1 MAEHDVFVIAEHLEG
16 KLSDVTFEMIGLA
29 RRLAPALGGR
39 AVAVL
44 LGHEVTA
51 LAEQLGAA
59 DQVLYLEDAG
69 LCHFIPERAEQALR
83 ALLQDEKP
91 ALTMIANTSMGMDLA
106 AALSAALDWPLVAY
120 CSDVRAEDGKIVAT
134 SQIYG
139 GKIAV
144 ETESRSDH
152 TVVSVLAGA
161 FPATEG
167 HTTAPGQPQGPIH
180 HPPRPLA
187 PTYRVFGAANEGRVR
202 FKALTIPEAGD
213 VDITRETLLVSV
225 GRGIGSKDNIELVEE
240 LANNLGA
247 VLAAS
252 RPIIDSGWLPKQ
264 RQVGK
269 SGLTVKPRL
278 YLAVGISGA
287 PEHLQG
293 MKDAELI
300 IAINSDASAP
310 IFEVADYGVVGD
322 LFDIVPA
329 LSERL
334 AEVRTR

>member
-16 KLSDVTFEMIGLA
+16 KLSDVTFEMLGKARSLA
-29 RRLAPALGGR
+29 RALGGR
-39 AVAVL
+39 VVAVL
-44 LGHEVTA
+44 LGHEVTT

-69 LCHFIPERAEQALR
+69 LRSFIPERAEQALR

-106 AALSAALDWPLVAY
+106 AALSAALDWPLIAY
-120 CSDVRAEDGKIVAT
+120 CSNVQAEDGKIVAT

-144 ETESRSDH
+144 ETESRSAH
-152 TVVSVLAGA
+152 TLVSVLAGG
-161 FPATEG
+161 FPASEG
-167 HTTAPGQPQGPIH
+167 HANNPASIQAI
-180 HPPRPLA
+180 
-187 PTYRVFGAANEGRVR
+187 FGAANQGHVR
-202 FKALTIPEAGD
+202 FKGLTAPEAAD
-213 VDITRETLLVSV
+213 VDITREALLVSV
-225 GRGIGSKDNIELVEE
+225 GRGIGSKENIELVEE
-240 LANNLGA
+240 LASNLGA
-247 VLAAS
+247 SLAAS

-269 SGLTVKPRL
+269 SGLTVKPKL

-300 IAINSDASAP
+300 IAINSDEGAP
-310 IFEVADYGVVGD
+310 IFEVADYGIVGD

-334 AEVRTR
+334 AEVRTK

>member
-1 MAEHDVFVIAEHLEG
+1 MAEHDVFIIAEHLEG
-16 KLSDVTFEMIGLA
+16 KLSDVTFEMLGKA
-29 RRLAPALGGR
+29 RGITPTLGGR

-44 LGHEVTA
+44 LGHGVSA

-59 DQVLYLEDAG
+59 DQVLYLDDAG
-69 LCHFIPERAEQALR
+69 LRYFIPERAEQALR
-83 ALLQDEKP
+83 TLLQDEKP

-106 AALSAALDWPLVAY
+106 AALSAGLDWPLIAY
-120 CSDVRAEDGKIVAT
+120 CSDLRAEDGKIVAT

-152 TVVSVLAGA
+152 TLVSVLAGA
-161 FPATEG
+161 FPAEEG
-167 HTTAPGQPQGPIH
+167 HASKAASIQT
-180 HPPRPLA
+180 
-187 PTYRVFGAANEGRVR
+187 VFGAANEGRVR
-202 FKALTIPEAGD
+202 FKGLTVPEAGD

-225 GRGIGSKDNIELVEE
+225 GRGIGTKDNIELVEE
-240 LANNLGA
+240 LANSLGA
-247 VLAAS
+247 SLAAS

-269 SGLTVKPRL
+269 SGLTVKPKL
-278 YLAVGISGA
+278 YVAVGISGA

-300 IAINSDASAP
+300 IAINSDAGAP
-310 IFEVADYGVVGD
+310 IFEVAHYGIVGD

-334 AEVRTR
+334 AEVRAK

>member
-1 MAEHDVFVIAEHLEG
+1 MKMAEHDVFVIAEHLEG
-16 KLSDVTFEMIGLA
+16 KLSDVTFEMLGKA
-29 RRLAPALGGR
+29 RSIAPALGGR
-39 AVAVL
+39 VVAVL

-59 DQVLYLEDAG
+59 DQVLYVEDVA
-69 LCHFIPERAEQALR
+69 LSHFIPELAEQALKT
-83 ALLQDEKP
+83 LLQDEKP

-106 AALSAALDWPLVAY
+106 AALSAALDWPLIAY
-120 CSDVRAEDGKIVAT
+120 CSNVQVAGGKITAT

-144 ETESRSDH
+144 EAASNNHH
-152 TVVSVLAGA
+152 TLVSIIAGS
-161 FPATEG
+161 FPAADG
-167 HTTAPGQPQGPIH
+167 RAD
-180 HPPRPLA
+180 RPA
-187 PTYRVFGAANEGRVR
+187 SIQTVPSGASLNTGRVR
-202 FKALTIPEAGD
+202 FKGLTVPEAD
-213 VDITRETLLVSV
+213 AVDITREPMIVSV

-247 VLAAS
+247 ALAAS

-269 SGLTVKPRL
+269 SGLTVKPKL
-278 YLAVGISGA
+278 YMAVGISGA

-300 IAINSDASAP
+300 IAINSDAGAP
-310 IFEVADYGVVGD
+310 IFEVADYGIVGD

-334 AEVRTR
+334 AEVRA

>member
-16 KLSDVTFEMIGLA
+16 KLSDVTFEMLGKA
-29 RRLAPALGGR
+29 RNLALGGR
-39 AVAVL
+39 SVAVL
-44 LGHEVTA
+44 LGHEVNG
-51 LAEQLGAA
+51 LAGQLGAA

-69 LCHFIPERAEQALR
+69 LRDFIPERAEQALK
-83 ALLQDEKP
+83 ALLLDEKP

-106 AALSAALDWPLVAY
+106 AALSATLDWPLIAY
-120 CSDVRAEDGKIVAT
+120 CSDVHAEGGKIVAT

-144 ETESRSDH
+144 EALSEGASTL
-152 TVVSVLAGA
+152 VSVLAGV
-161 FPATEG
+161 FPASEG
-167 HTTAPGQPQGPIH
+167 HADKPASIQTI
-180 HPPRPLA
+180 
-187 PTYRVFGAANEGRVR
+187 FGAANKGRVR
-202 FKALTIPEAGD
+202 FKGLTVPEAGD
-213 VDITRETLLVSV
+213 VDITREALLVSV
-225 GRGIGSKDNIELVEE
+225 GRGIGTKDNIEMVEE
-240 LANNLGA
+240 LAESLGA
-247 VLAAS
+247 VLSAS

-269 SGLTVKPRL
+269 SGLTVKPKL
-278 YLAVGISGA
+278 YIAVGISGA

-310 IFEVADYGVVGD
+310 IFEVADYGIVGD

-334 AEVRTR
+334 TEIRVK

>member
-1 MAEHDVFVIAEHLEG
+1 MAEHDVFVIAEHLDG
-16 KLSDVTFEMIGLA
+16 KLSDVTFEMLGKA
-29 RRLAPALGGR
+29 RSIAPMLGGR

-44 LGHEVTA
+44 LGHQVSA

-69 LCHFIPERAEQALR
+69 LRYFIPERAEQALR
-83 ALLQDEKP
+83 TLLQDEKP
-91 ALTMIANTSMGMDLA
+91 TLTMIANTSMGMDLA
-106 AALSAALDWPLVAY
+106 AALSAGLDWPLIAY
-120 CSDVRAEDGKIVAT
+120 CSDTRAEDGKIIAT

-152 TVVSVLAGA
+152 TLVSVLAGV
-161 FPATEG
+161 FPAAEG
-167 HTTAPGQPQGPIH
+167 HASKAASIQTI
-180 HPPRPLA
+180 
-187 PTYRVFGAANEGRVR
+187 FGAANEGRVR
-202 FKALTIPEAGD
+202 FKGLTVPEAGD

-225 GRGIGSKDNIELVEE
+225 GRGIGTKDNIELVEE
-240 LANNLGA
+240 LANSLGA
-247 VLAAS
+247 SLAAS

-269 SGLTVKPRL
+269 SGLTVKPKL
-278 YLAVGISGA
+278 YVAVGISGA

-300 IAINSDASAP
+300 IAINSDAGAP
-310 IFEVADYGVVGD
+310 IFEVAHYGIVAD

-334 AEVRTR
+334 AEVRAK

>member
-16 KLSDVTFEMIGLA
+16 KLSDITFEMLGKA
-29 RRLAPALGGR
+29 RNIALTLGGR
-39 AVAVL
+39 AVVAL

-59 DQVLYLEDAG
+59 DQVLYLQDAG
-69 LCHFIPERAEQALR
+69 LRNFIPERAEQALKS
-83 ALLQDEKP
+83 LLQDEKP

-106 AALSAALDWPLVAY
+106 AALSVALDWPLIAY
-120 CSDVRAEDGKIVAT
+120 CSEVQAEDGKIVTT

-144 ETESRSDH
+144 ETLSEGDH
-152 TVVSVLAGA
+152 TLISVLAGV
-161 FPATEG
+161 FPASEG
-167 HTTAPGQPQGPIH
+167 HSD
-180 HPPRPLA
+180 RPA
-187 PTYRVFGAANEGRVR
+187 SIQTIFGAANEGRVR
-202 FKALTIPEAGD
+202 FKGLTIPEAGD
-213 VDITRETLLVSV
+213 VDITREAMLVSV
-225 GRGIGSKDNIELVEE
+225 GRGIGTEDNIEMVEE
-240 LANNLGA
+240 LAKNMGA
-247 VLAAS
+247 ALAAS

-269 SGLTVKPRL
+269 SGLTVKPKL
-278 YLAVGISGA
+278 YIAVGISGA

-300 IAINSDASAP
+300 IAINTDASAP
-310 IFEVADYGVVGD
+310 IFEVADYGIVGD

-334 AEVRTR
+334 AEVRA

>member
-1 MAEHDVFVIAEHLEG
+1 MGEHDVFVIAEHLEG
-16 KLSDVTFEMIGLA
+16 KLSDVTFELLGKA
-29 RRLAPALGGR
+29 RSIAPPLGGR

-69 LCHFIPERAEQALR
+69 LRHFIPERAEYALR
-83 ALLQDEKP
+83 SLLQDEKP

-106 AALSAALDWPLVAY
+106 AALSAAMDWPLIAY
-120 CSDVRAEDGKIVAT
+120 CSDVQVEDGKIVAT
-134 SQIYG
+134 SQMYG

-144 ETESRSDH
+144 ETESLSDH
-152 TVVSVLAGA
+152 TLVSVLAGI
-161 FPATEG
+161 FPASQG
-167 HTTAPGQPQGPIH
+167 HSDKPASIQTI
-180 HPPRPLA
+180 
-187 PTYRVFGAANEGRVR
+187 FGAANEGCVR
-202 FKALTIPEAGD
+202 FKGLTIPVAGD

-225 GRGIGSKDNIELVEE
+225 GRGIGTQDNIEMVEE
-240 LANNLGA
+240 LASNLGA
-247 VLAAS
+247 ALSAS

-269 SGLTVKPRL
+269 SGMTVKPKL
-278 YLAVGISGA
+278 YMAVGISGA

-300 IAINSDASAP
+300 IAINTDAGAP
-310 IFEVADYGVVGD
+310 IFEVADYGVVAD

-334 AEVRTR
+334 AEVRAK

>member
-16 KLSDVTFEMIGLA
+16 KLSDVTFEMLGKA
-29 RRLAPALGGR
+29 RNLALGGR
-39 AVAVL
+39 TVAVL
-44 LGHEVTA
+44 LGHQVNG
-51 LAEQLGAA
+51 LAGQLGAA

-69 LCHFIPERAEQALR
+69 LRDFIPERAEQALK
-83 ALLQDEKP
+83 ALLLNEKP

-106 AALSAALDWPLVAY
+106 AALSAALDWPLIAY
-120 CSDVRAEDGKIVAT
+120 CSEVHAQEGKVVAT

-144 ETESRSDH
+144 EVLSESAS
-152 TVVSVLAGA
+152 TLVSVLAGV
-161 FPATEG
+161 FPASEG
-167 HTTAPGQPQGPIH
+167 HSDKPATIQTI
-180 HPPRPLA
+180 
-187 PTYRVFGAANEGRVR
+187 FGAANEGRVR
-202 FKALTIPEAGD
+202 FKGLTVPEAGD
-213 VDITRETLLVSV
+213 VDITREALLVSV
-225 GRGIGSKDNIELVEE
+225 GRGIGTKDNIEMVEE
-240 LANNLGA
+240 LAESLGA
-247 VLAAS
+247 VLSAS

-269 SGLTVKPRL
+269 SGLTVKPKL
-278 YLAVGISGA
+278 YMAVGISGA

-310 IFEVADYGVVGD
+310 IFEVADYGIVGD
-322 LFDIVPA
+322 LFDIVPT

-334 AEVRTR
+334 TEIRAK

>member
-1 MAEHDVFVIAEHLEG
+1 MEGMSMAEHDVFVIAEHLEG
-16 KLSDVTFEMIGLA
+16 KLSDVTFEMLGKA
-29 RRLAPALGGR
+29 RTIAPTLGGR
-39 AVAVL
+39 VIVVL
-44 LGHEVTA
+44 PGHEVAA
-51 LAEQLGAA
+51 LADQLGAA
-59 DQVLYLEDAG
+59 DEVLCVEDAG
-69 LCHFIPERAEQALR
+69 LRYFNPERAEQALR
-83 ALLQDEKP
+83 TILSNEKP
-91 ALTMIANTSMGMDLA
+91 SLTMIANTSMGMDLA
-106 AALSAALDWPLVAY
+106 AALSVALDWPLIAY
-120 CSDVRAEDGKIVAT
+120 CSDVEAAEDGKIVAT

-144 ETESRSDH
+144 ETQSESAS
-152 TVVSVLAGA
+152 TLVSVLAGA
-161 FPATEG
+161 FPASAG
-167 HTTAPGQPQGPIH
+167 HAD
-180 HPPRPLA
+180 RPASLQ
-187 PTYRVFGAANEGRVR
+187 TIFGAANEGRVR
-202 FKALTIPEAGD
+202 FKGLTVPEAGD
-213 VDITRETLLVSV
+213 VDITREAFLVSV

-240 LANNLGA
+240 LADSLGA
-247 VLAAS
+247 ALSAS

-300 IAINSDASAP
+300 IAINSDAGAP
-310 IFEVADYGVVGD
+310 IFEVADFGIVGD

-334 AEVRTR
+334 AAVRAE

>member
-1 MAEHDVFVIAEHLEG
+1 MEGITMAEHDVFVIAEHLEG
-16 KLSDVTFEMIGLA
+16 KFSDVTFEMLGKA
-29 RRLAPALGGR
+29 RAIVTELGGR

-44 LGHEVTA
+44 LGHDVTA

-69 LCHFIPERAEQALR
+69 LRNFIPERAEQALR
-83 ALLQDEKP
+83 TLLQDEKP

-106 AALSAALDWPLVAY
+106 AALSASLDWPLIAY
-120 CSDVRAEDGKIVAT
+120 CSDVQAADGEITTT

-144 ETESRSDH
+144 EAVSNSDH
-152 TVVSVLAGA
+152 TLVSVLAGV
-161 FPATEG
+161 FPASEG
-167 HTTAPGQPQGPIH
+167 HADKPASIQTI
-180 HPPRPLA
+180 
-187 PTYRVFGAANEGRVR
+187 FGAANEGRVR
-202 FKALTIPEAGD
+202 FKGLTIPEAGD

-240 LANNLGA
+240 LARNLGA
-247 VLAAS
+247 ALAAS

-269 SGLTVKPRL
+269 SGLTVKPKL
-278 YLAVGISGA
+278 YMAVGISGA

-300 IAINSDASAP
+300 IAINSDAGAP
-310 IFEVADYGVVGD
+310 IFEVADYGIVGD

-334 AEVRTR
+334 AEVRAT

>member
-16 KLSDVTFEMIGLA
+16 KLSDVTFEMLGKA
-29 RRLAPALGGR
+29 RSLAPALGGR
-39 AVAVL
+39 AVVVL
-44 LGHEVTA
+44 LGYEATA
-51 LAEQLGAA
+51 LAEQLGAS
-59 DQVLYLEDAG
+59 DEVLYVEDAG
-69 LCHFIPERAEQALR
+69 LRYFIPERAEQALR
-83 ALLQDEKP
+83 TVLLNEKP

-106 AALSAALDWPLVAY
+106 AALSATLDWPLIAY

-144 ETESRSDH
+144 EALSEGSSTL
-152 TVVSVLAGA
+152 VSVLAGV
-161 FPATEG
+161 FPASQG
-167 HTTAPGQPQGPIH
+167 HADKSASIQSI
-180 HPPRPLA
+180 
-187 PTYRVFGAANEGRVR
+187 FGAANEGHVR
-202 FKALTIPEAGD
+202 FKGLTIPEAGD
-213 VDITRETLLVSV
+213 VDITREALLVSV
-225 GRGIGSKDNIELVEE
+225 GRGIGTKDNIEMVQE
-240 LANNLGA
+240 LAESLGA
-247 VLAAS
+247 VLSAS

-269 SGLTVKPRL
+269 SGLTVKPKL
-278 YLAVGISGA
+278 YMAVGISGA

-310 IFEVADYGVVGD
+310 IFEVADYGIVGD

-334 AEVRTR
+334 AEVRAK

>member
-16 KLSDVTFEMIGLA
+16 KLSDVTFEMVGLA
-29 RRLAPALGGR
+29 RSLAPALGGR
-39 AVAVL
+39 TVAVL

-69 LCHFIPERAEQALR
+69 LRYFIPERAEQALR
-83 ALLQDEKP
+83 TLLQDEKP

-106 AALSAALDWPLVAY
+106 AALSAALDWPLIAY

-144 ETESRSDH
+144 ETLGESDH
-152 TVVSVLAGA
+152 TLVSVLAGV
-161 FPATEG
+161 FPASEG
-167 HTTAPGQPQGPIH
+167 HADKPASIQTI
-180 HPPRPLA
+180 
-187 PTYRVFGAANEGRVR
+187 FGAANEGRVR
-202 FKALTIPEAGD
+202 FKGLTMPEAGD

-225 GRGIGSKDNIELVEE
+225 GRGIGSKENIEIVEE

-247 VLAAS
+247 SLAAS

-269 SGLTVKPRL
+269 SGLTVKPKL

-300 IAINSDASAP
+300 IAINSDAGAP
-310 IFEVADYGVVGD
+310 IFEAADFGIVGD

-334 AEVRTR
+334 AEVRAK

>member
-16 KLSDVTFEMIGLA
+16 KLSDVTFEMLGKA
-29 RRLAPALGGR
+29 RSIAPTLGGR

-44 LGHEVTA
+44 LGHQVSA

-69 LCHFIPERAEQALR
+69 LRYFIPERAEQALR
-83 ALLQDEKP
+83 TLLQDEKP
-91 ALTMIANTSMGMDLA
+91 TLTMIANTSMGMDLA
-106 AALSAALDWPLVAY
+106 AALSAGLDWPLIAY
-120 CSDVRAEDGKIVAT
+120 CSDARAEDGKIVAT

-144 ETESRSDH
+144 ETLSESDN
-152 TVVSVLAGA
+152 TLVSVLAGV
-161 FPATEG
+161 FPAEEG
-167 HTTAPGQPQGPIH
+167 HAGKAASIH
-180 HPPRPLA
+180 
-187 PTYRVFGAANEGRVR
+187 TIFGAANEGRVR
-202 FKALTIPEAGD
+202 FKGLTVPEAGD

-225 GRGIGSKDNIELVEE
+225 GRGIGTKDNIEMVEE
-240 LANNLGA
+240 LANSLGA
-247 VLAAS
+247 SLAAS

-269 SGLTVKPRL
+269 SGLTVKPKL
-278 YLAVGISGA
+278 YVAVGISGA

-300 IAINSDASAP
+300 IAINSDAGAP
-310 IFEVADYGVVGD
+310 IFEVAHYGIVGD

-334 AEVRTR
+334 AEVRAK

>member
-16 KLSDVTFEMIGLA
+16 KLSDVTFEILGKA
-29 RRLAPALGGR
+29 RSIAPALGGR

-44 LGHEVTA
+44 LGHEVAA

-69 LCHFIPERAEQALR
+69 LHHFIPERAEYALR
-83 ALLQDEKP
+83 SLLQDEQP

-120 CSDVRAEDGKIVAT
+120 CSDVQVEDGKIVAT
-134 SQIYG
+134 SQLYG

-144 ETESRSDH
+144 ETESRGDH
-152 TVVSVLAGA
+152 TLISVLAGV
-161 FPATEG
+161 FPASEG
-167 HTTAPGQPQGPIH
+167 HADNPASVKSI
-180 HPPRPLA
+180 
-187 PTYRVFGAANEGRVR
+187 FGAANEGRVR
-202 FKALTIPEAGD
+202 FKELTVPEAGD
-213 VDITRETLLVSV
+213 VDITREPLLVSV
-225 GRGIGSKDNIELVEE
+225 GRGIGTQDNIEMVEE
-240 LANNLGA
+240 LASNLGA
-247 VLAAS
+247 ALAAS
-252 RPIIDSGWLPKQ
+252 RPIIDSGWLPKL

-269 SGLTVKPRL
+269 SGLTVKPKL

-300 IAINSDASAP
+300 IAINSDESAP

-334 AEVRTR
+334 AEVRAT

>member
-1 MAEHDVFVIAEHLEG
+1 MEGMSMAEHDIFVIAEHLEG
-16 KLSDVTFEMIGLA
+16 KLNDVTFEMLGKA
-29 RRLAPALGGR
+29 RAVAPVLNGR
-39 AVAVL
+39 VVAVL
-44 LGHEVTA
+44 LGHDVTA

-59 DQVLYLEDAG
+59 DQVLYVEDVA
-69 LCHFIPERAEQALR
+69 LSHFIPDLAVLALKT
-83 ALLQDEKP
+83 LLQREKP

-106 AALSAALDWPLVAY
+106 AALSAALDWPLIAY
-120 CSDVRAEDGKIVAT
+120 CSDVQISDGKITAT

-144 ETESRSDH
+144 EATSGSDH
-152 TVVSVLAGA
+152 TLISVIAGT
-161 FPATEG
+161 FPA
-167 HTTAPGQPQGPIH
+167 AD
-180 HPPRPLA
+180 
-187 PTYRVFGAANEGRVR
+187 GRSDKSASIQTIASGVALNTGKVR
-202 FKALTIPEAGD
+202 FKGLTIPEAD
-213 VDITRETLLVSV
+213 AVDITRETLIVSV
-225 GRGIGSKDNIELVEE
+225 GRGIGNKDNIELVAE

-269 SGLTVKPRL
+269 SGLTVKPKL
-278 YLAVGISGA
+278 YMAVGISGA

-300 IAINSDASAP
+300 IAINSDAGAP
-310 IFEVADYGVVGD
+310 IFEVADYGIVGD

-334 AEVRTR
+334 AAVRTE

>member
-16 KLSDVTFEMIGLA
+16 KLSDVTFEMLGKA
-29 RRLAPALGGR
+29 CALAPALGGR

-44 LGHEVTA
+44 LGYKATE
-51 LAEQLGAA
+51 LAVQLGAA
-59 DQVLYLEDAG
+59 DQVLYIEDAG
-69 LCHFIPERAEQALR
+69 LRNFTPERAELALKT
-83 ALLQDEKP
+83 LLQDEKP

-106 AALSAALDWPLVAY
+106 APLSVALDWPLIAY
-120 CSDVRAEDGKIVAT
+120 CSDVQAEGGKIAAT

-144 ETESRSDH
+144 ETLSESES
-152 TVVSVLAGA
+152 TLVSILAGV
-161 FPATEG
+161 FPASQG
-167 HTTAPGQPQGPIH
+167 HADK
-180 HPPRPLA
+180 LA
-187 PTYRVFGAANEGRVR
+187 SIQTIFGAANEGRVR
-202 FKALTIPEAGD
+202 FKGLTVPEAGD
-213 VDITRETLLVSV
+213 VDITRESLLVSV

-240 LANNLGA
+240 LAEALGA
-247 VLAAS
+247 ALAAS
-252 RPIIDSGWLPKQ
+252 RPLIDSGWLPKL

-269 SGLTVKPRL
+269 SGLTVKPKL

-310 IFEVADYGVVGD
+310 IFEVADFGISGD

-329 LSERL
+329 LTERIAAAR
-334 AEVRTR
+334 AE